1 MRNEKLEEL
10 PVVNPDQVLIGKAT
24 LQKIEKE
31 KKEKPETES

>member
-1 MRNEKLEEL
+1 MRNEKLEEV
-10 PVVNPDQVLIGKAT
+10 PVVNRDHFLIGKAT